1 LVVHHLRKLGADDP
15 MDEISGSTGLSGGV
29 DGVLL
34 LKRDRGR
41 ADAYLH
47 VDGRDIEE
55 PAELALKWDANTVCW
70 TLAGDA
76 EEYRLSKE
84 RMEVMRTLEETDEP
98 MTPTEVADAI
108 CKSVGSVKKLLWSMS
123 RDGQLSAS
131 DGRYSPIAGN
141 PGNRGNRDTGTTNPP
156 VTTVT
161 EVIGYA
167 DAGTETKDLLK
178 DQEVVF

>member
-1 LVVHHLRKLGADDP
+1 
-15 MDEISGSTGLSGGV
+15 M
-29 DGVLL
+29 LL

-55 PAELALKWDANTVCW
+55 PAELALKWDANTACW

-84 RMEVMRTLEETDEP
+84 RTEVVGVLGEAEEP
-98 MTPTEVADAI
+98 VTPTEVADALD
-108 CKSVGSVKKLLWSMS
+108 KSVGSVKKLLWSMS

-131 DGRYSPIAGN
+131 DGCYSLITGN
-141 PGNRGNRDTGTTNPP
+141 PGNLGNRDGGTGNRP
-156 VTTVT
+156 VT
-161 EVIGYA
+161 EVTKVTGYA
-167 DAGTETKDLLK
+167 DKTRTETEHPYEDE
-178 DQEVVF
+178 EVVF